1 MDDAIARHCR
11 ELNRCNQRG
20 GRMLSIFDLLDA
32 GTMSLDLAAYLMDR
46 ISQGAS
52 IMVGARPGG
61 AGKTTVMCALLNLL
75 PPDVEITAATP
86 EAVREAA
93 RRRDLKKRCYVC
105 HEIGSGPYF
114 AYLWNRDLRAYCALP
129 DMGHLLATNLH
140 ADDLDEA
147 REQVCAENA
156 VPDLYFNRFDVI
168 LFLRVQGRQ
177 WNARRVVEKVYA
189 SGGITPHRLVFNA
202 GAFGDKMSYDGDR
215 RMPCRAFLEE
225 QLANGIRTIEE
236 TRERVVN
243 WFSARA

>member
-1 MDDAIARHCR
+1 MDDAIVRHCR

-52 IMVGARPGG
+52 FMVGARPGG

-75 PPDVEITAATP
+75 PPGVELIAAAP

-93 RRRDLKKRCYVC
+93 HRRDLKKRCYVC
-105 HEIGSGPYF
+105 HEIGNGPYF
-114 AYLWNRDLRAYCALP
+114 AYLWNRDLRAYCALR
-129 DMGHLLATNLH
+129 DMGHLLAANLH

-147 REQVCAENA
+147 REQVCSENA
-156 VPDLYFNRFDVI
+156 VPDIHFNRFDLI
-168 LFLRVQGRQ
+168 LFLRVHGRQ

-189 SGGITPHRLVFNA
+189 SSGITPHRLVFNA
-202 GAFGDKMSYDGDR
+202 GAFADKTSHDGAR
-215 RMPCRAFLEE
+215 HVRCRTFLEG
-225 QLANGIRTIEE
+225 QLANGVRTIEE

-243 WFSARA
+243 WFSVRA